1 MTRYIGG
8 ATLFTVNLHLVAKL
22 DSSSTQGNARPP
34 VNSPVEQRTS
44 QVELVAVSIE
54 NASSG
59 VYSRVFP
66 LSLGLR
72 PVYSRH

>member
-1 MTRYIGG
+1 MARYIGG

-44 QVELVAVSIE
+44 QVELVAVGIGY
-54 NASSG
+54 NLQCILT
-59 VYSRVFP
+59 P
-66 LSLGLR
+66 LSLGFR
-72 PVYSRH
+72 PIYP